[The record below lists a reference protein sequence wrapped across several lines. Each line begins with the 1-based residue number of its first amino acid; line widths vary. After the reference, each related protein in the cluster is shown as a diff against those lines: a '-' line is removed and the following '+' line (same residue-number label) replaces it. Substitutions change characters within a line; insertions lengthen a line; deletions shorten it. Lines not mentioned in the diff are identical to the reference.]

1 MKIIK
6 EFKEFA
12 IKGNMFD
19 MAVGIIIGTAFNKI
33 VTSLVKDVI
42 TPLFGYWIG
51 DAPFQDLKIILKPEV
66 KDAEGIITQQLVSI
80 NYGTFIQAGLDFLII
95 AISIFVV
102 IKGFNKL
109 RERSTD
115 EKDKTVST
123 PKDIQLL
130 SEIRDLLKKQ
140 V

>member
-1 MKIIK
+1 
-6 EFKEFA
+6 
-12 IKGNMFD
+12 MFD